1 MYDFALRIAKVGNV
15 PTLFTYETAHFSIH
29 PCLMSVTTSLKGF
42 STVSSPDSSA
52 VNTFFSILLH
62 MAAYGFSPTST
73 DLAYFDPS
81 SAAALGANTI
91 ALTLN

>member
-1 MYDFALRIAKVGNV
+1 M
-15 PTLFTYETAHFSIH
+15 
-29 PCLMSVTTSLKGF
+29 TSLKGF

-52 VNTFFSILLH
+52 VKTFLSILLH

-81 SAAALGANTI
+81 SAAALVSIMI
-91 ALTLN
+91 ARGEF

>member
-1 MYDFALRIAKVGNV
+1 MN
-15 PTLFTYETAHFSIH
+15 
-29 PCLMSVTTSLKGF
+29 GF

-52 VNTFFSILLH
+52 VKTFLSILLH

-81 SAAALGANTI
+81 SAAALVSIMI
-91 ALTLN
+91 ARGEF